1 MDINNM
7 YEVQIRHLHKAY
19 GNHVVFDNL
28 NINIEKG
35 KITAIL
41 GPSGCGKTTLLN
53 IIGGIEKEYTGEVII
68 GERSLSYIFQED
80 RLIQSL
86 SVLENVAFVLK
97 STMNKDEANKVA
109 SEYLN
114 IVKLLDYKD
123 LYPSQ
128 LSGGMKRRTA
138 IARALAYKS
147 KILLMD
153 EPFKGLDINL
163 KDDII
168 EKFLKIQN
176 EEKRTV
182 IFVTHDLNEA
192 RMLSDEVFTLNE
204 N

>member
-1 MDINNM
+1 MNINNM
-7 YEVQIRHLHKAY
+7 YEVQIRHLHKEY
-19 GNHVVFDNL
+19 GNHVVFSNL

-86 SVLENVAFVLK
+86 TVLENVAFVLK
-97 STMNKDEANKVA
+97 SSMNKADAEKIA
-109 SEYLN
+109 SKYLN
-114 IVKLLDYKD
+114 IVKLIDYKD
-123 LYPSQ
+123 LYPNQ

-147 KILLMD
+147 RILLMD

-163 KDDII
+163 KNDII

-182 IFVTHDLNEA
+182 IFVTHDIDEA
-192 RMLSDEVFTLNE
+192 RTMSDKIITLNG